1 MWQYLLFDRI
11 MVNNRSVKS
20 FAGQITVNNI
30 SVDILMVDGSGMGGI
45 LKFGPERAWGVSSE
59 CHLENSRS
67 IFPLA
72 SGAVQTALIFLMLI
86 ASGWESILT

>member
-30 SVDILMVDGSGMGGI
+30 SVDILMVDGSGMRGI

-72 SGAVQTALIFLMLI
+72 SGAVETALIFLVLI

>member
-30 SVDILMVDGSGMGGI
+30 SVDILMVDGSGMGG
-45 LKFGPERAWGVSSE
+45 GDPEIWTGTCLGGELGVS
-59 CHLENSRS
+59 
-67 IFPLA
+67 P
-72 SGAVQTALIFLMLI
+72 
-86 ASGWESILT
+86 